1 MTTSDTLV
9 HDPQPSIKHSSK
21 KKKNIFN
28 SPSIPVYL
36 PPPHP
41 RPQQQQQQQHGS
53 STRLDLAA
61 SLSDMQPRLEIT
73 ELSDEEL
80 PVEEEHP
87 LEQEPFHGGRRHSG
101 NKIFEMAS
109 GLY

>member
-1 MTTSDTLV
+1 MTTSDTLA
-9 HDPQPSIKHSSK
+9 HDPQPSIKHGSK

-28 SPSIPVYL
+28 YPSIPVYL

-41 RPQQQQQQQHGS
+41 RPQQHQHGS

-87 LEQEPFHGGRRHSG
+87 LEQETFRGGRRHSG